1 MRAGRRL
8 RQLVIARI
16 EDQVAA
22 LAGKVF
28 DQALASTAYPYVTLG
43 PSYWNDTS
51 VTCVKART
59 MTLQIDLWHSQESKG
74 ACEDLTDDIAAAIQG
89 WSATTVLTMHPATI
103 SMVRVLDDPSG
114 DVHGIIQMEVRIE
127 RDPDLA

>member
-22 LAGKVF
+22 LAGQVF
-28 DQALASTAYPYVTLG
+28 DQAIDSTAYPYATMG

-51 VTCVKART
+51 VTCVQART
-59 MTLQIDLWHSQESKG
+59 MTLQVDLWHSQDSKG
-74 ACEDLTDDIAAAIQG
+74 ACEDHADDIAAAIQG
-89 WSATTVLTMHPATI
+89 WSDTDALTMHSANITL
-103 SMVRVLDDPSG
+103 VRVMDDPSG
-114 DVHGIIQMEVRIE
+114 NVHGIIQIEVLIE
-127 RDPDLA
+127 QDPA

>member
-28 DQALASTAYPYVTLG
+28 DQAIDSTTHPYVTMG

-89 WSATTVLTMHPATI
+89 WSDTTALTMHPAQV
-103 SMVRVLDDPSG
+103 SLVRVMDDPSG

-127 RDPDLA
+127 NDPELS

>member
-16 EDQVAA
+16 EDQVAE

-28 DQALASTAYPYVTLG
+28 DQALASTAHPYVTLG

-89 WSATTVLTMHPATI
+89 WSDTDALTMHPANVTL
-103 SMVRVLDDPSG
+103 VRVMDDPSG
-114 DVHGIIQMEVRIE
+114 DVHGIIQMEVLIE
-127 RDPDLA
+127 QDPA

>member
-16 EDQVAA
+16 EDQVYE
-22 LAGKVF
+22 LTGKVF

-43 PSYWNDTS
+43 PSYWNPSS

-89 WSATTVLTMHPATI
+89 WSDTAALTMHPVNVTL
-103 SMVRVLDDPSG
+103 VRIMDDPSG
-114 DVHGIIQMEVRIE
+114 NVHGIIQMEVLIE
-127 RDPDLA
+127 QDPA

>member
-8 RQLVIARI
+8 RQLVIARV
-16 EDQVAA
+16 EDQVSE

-28 DQALASTAYPYVTLG
+28 DQALASTAHPYVTLG

-89 WSATTVLTMHPATI
+89 WSDTDALTMHPA
-103 SMVRVLDDPSG
+103 SVSLVRVLDDANG

-127 RDPDLA
+127 A